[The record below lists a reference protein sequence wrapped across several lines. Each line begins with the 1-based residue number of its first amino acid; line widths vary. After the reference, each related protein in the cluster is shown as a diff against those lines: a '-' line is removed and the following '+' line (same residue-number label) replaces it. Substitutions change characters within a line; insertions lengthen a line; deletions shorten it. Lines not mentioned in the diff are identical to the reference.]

1 MFKKMEENRA
11 KKCLI
16 IGIIVAVAAGTIMMI
31 STSMAINADNWKTFA
46 DEENQMNYWL
56 GNYGYQEY
64 QLKEQDII
72 LTNLWMK
79 QQGLVIGN
87 AARVV
92 VNIGLILLFIGFIG
106 YATNDRIDEKTKR
119 IYLTIAAIVLFV
131 MMLTTFY
138 TQIGIIAT
146 TGP

>member
-1 MFKKMEENRA
+1 MEENIA

-16 IGIIVAVAAGTIMMI
+16 IGVIVAVAAGTIMMI
-31 STSMAINADNWKTFA
+31 STSMAINADNWKTYA

-64 QLKEQDII
+64 QLKEQEII

-79 QQGLVIGN
+79 QQGLVVGN

-92 VNIGLILLFIGFIG
+92 VNLGLILLFIGFIG

-119 IYLTIAAIVLFV
+119 TYLTIAAIVLFV

>member
-1 MFKKMEENRA
+1 MEENVA

-16 IGIIVAVAAGTIMMI
+16 IGIIVAVSAGSIMMI
-31 STSMAINADNWKTFA
+31 STSMALNADNWKTYA

-87 AARVV
+87 AARVI

-119 IYLTIAAIVLFV
+119 MYLTIAAIVLFV

>member
-1 MFKKMEENRA
+1 MEENIA

-16 IGIIVAVAAGTIMMI
+16 IGIIVAVTAGTIMMI
-31 STSMAINADNWKTFA
+31 STSLAINADDWKTYA

-64 QLKEQDII
+64 QLKEQEII
-72 LTNLWMK
+72 LSNLWMK

-92 VNIGLILLFIGFIG
+92 VNLGLILLFIGFIG

-119 IYLTIAAIVLFV
+119 TYLTIAGIVLFV

>member
-1 MFKKMEENRA
+1 MEENRA

-16 IGIIVAVAAGTIMMI
+16 FGIIVAVAAGTIMMI
-31 STSMAINADNWKTFA
+31 STSMAINADNWKTYA

-119 IYLTIAAIVLFV
+119 IHLTIAAIVLFV

>member
-1 MFKKMEENRA
+1 MEENRA

-16 IGIIVAVAAGTIMMI
+16 FGIIVAVAAGTIMMI
-31 STSMAINADNWKTFA
+31 STSMAINADSWKTYA

-87 AARVV
+87 AARVI

-119 IYLTIAAIVLFV
+119 TYLTIAAIVLFV

>member
-1 MFKKMEENRA
+1 MEENVA

-16 IGIIVAVAAGTIMMI
+16 IGIIVAVTAGTIMMI
-31 STSMAINADNWKTFA
+31 STSMAINADNWKNYA

-64 QLKEQDII
+64 MLKEQDII

-92 VNIGLILLFIGFIG
+92 VNIGLILLFVGFIG

-119 IYLTIAAIVLFV
+119 MYLTIAAIVLFV

>member
-1 MFKKMEENRA
+1 MEENRA

-16 IGIIVAVAAGTIMMI
+16 IGIIVAVVAGTIMMI
-31 STSMAINADNWKTFA
+31 STSMAINADNWKTYA

-56 GNYGYQEY
+56 GKYGYQEY

-92 VNIGLILLFIGFIG
+92 VNIGLILLFVGFIG

-119 IYLTIAAIVLFV
+119 IYLTVAAIVLFV

>member
-1 MFKKMEENRA
+1 MEENRA

-31 STSMAINADNWKTFA
+31 STSMAINADNWKTYV

-56 GNYGYQEY
+56 GKYGYQEY

-92 VNIGLILLFIGFIG
+92 VNVGLILLFIGFIG

-119 IYLTIAAIVLFV
+119 TYLTIAAIVLFV

-138 TQIGIIAT
+138 TQIGIVAT

>member
-1 MFKKMEENRA
+1 VIKKMEENIA

-16 IGIIVAVAAGTIMMI
+16 IGIIVAVGAGTIMMI
-31 STSMAINADNWKTFA
+31 STSLALNADTWKTYA

-64 QLKEQDII
+64 QLIEQDII

-79 QQGLVIGN
+79 QQGLVLGN
-87 AARVV
+87 A
-92 VNIGLILLFIGFIG
+92 LILLFVGFIG

-119 IYLTIAAIVLFV
+119 THLTIAGIVLFV

>member
-1 MFKKMEENRA
+1 MIKKMEENIA

-16 IGIIVAVAAGTIMMI
+16 IGIIVAVSAGTIMII
-31 STSMAINADNWKTFA
+31 STSMAINADDWKNYA

-56 GNYGYQEY
+56 GKYGYQEY
-64 QLKEQDII
+64 KLKEQDII

-87 AARVV
+87 AVRVV

-119 IYLTIAAIVLFV
+119 TYLTIAAIVLFV

-138 TQIGIIAT
+138 TSIGIIAT

>member
-1 MFKKMEENRA
+1 MEENIA

-16 IGIIVAVAAGTIMMI
+16 IGIIVAVSAGTIMII
-31 STSMAINADNWKTFA
+31 STSMAINADDWKNYA

-56 GNYGYQEY
+56 GKYGYQEY
-64 QLKEQDII
+64 KLKEQDII

-87 AARVV
+87 AVRVV

-119 IYLTIAAIVLFV
+119 TYLTIAAIVLFV

-138 TQIGIIAT
+138 TSIGIIAT

>member
-1 MFKKMEENRA
+1 MEENIA

-16 IGIIVAVAAGTIMMI
+16 IGIIVAVSAGTIMII
-31 STSMAINADNWKTFA
+31 STSMAINADDWKSYA

-56 GNYGYQEY
+56 GKYGYQEY
-64 QLKEQDII
+64 KLKEQDII

-87 AARVV
+87 AVRVV

-119 IYLTIAAIVLFV
+119 TYLTIAAIVLFV

-138 TQIGIIAT
+138 TSIGIIAT

>member
-1 MFKKMEENRA
+1 MIKKMEENRA

-16 IGIIVAVAAGTIMMI
+16 FGIIVAVAAGTIMMI
-31 STSMAINADNWKTFA
+31 STSMAINADNWKTYA

-119 IYLTIAAIVLFV
+119 IHLTIAAIVLFV

-138 TQIGIIAT
+138 TQIGIVAT

>member
-1 MFKKMEENRA
+1 MEENRA

>member
-1 MFKKMEENRA
+1 MEENRA

-16 IGIIVAVAAGTIMMI
+16 IGIIVAVAAGTVMMI
-31 STSMAINADNWKTFA
+31 STSMAINADNWKTYA

-92 VNIGLILLFIGFIG
+92 VNIGLILLFVGFIG
-106 YATNDRIDEKTKR
+106 YATNDLIDEKTKR
-119 IYLTIAAIVLFV
+119 THLTIAGIVLFV

>member
-1 MFKKMEENRA
+1 MEENIA

-16 IGIIVAVAAGTIMMI
+16 IGIIVAVGAGTIMMI
-31 STSMAINADNWKTFA
+31 STSLAINADDWKTYA

-64 QLKEQDII
+64 QLKEQEII

-92 VNIGLILLFIGFIG
+92 VNLGLILLFIGFIG

-119 IYLTIAAIVLFV
+119 TYLTIAGIVLFV

>member
-1 MFKKMEENRA
+1 MEENRA

-31 STSMAINADNWKTFA
+31 STSMAINADNWKTYA

-138 TQIGIIAT
+138 TQIGIIAI

>member
-1 MFKKMEENRA
+1 MEENIA

-16 IGIIVAVAAGTIMMI
+16 IGIIVAVSAGTIMII
-31 STSMAINADNWKTFA
+31 STSMAINADDWKNYA

-56 GNYGYQEY
+56 GKYGYQEY
-64 QLKEQDII
+64 KLKEQDII

-87 AARVV
+87 AARVI

-119 IYLTIAAIVLFV
+119 TYLTIAAIVLFV

-138 TQIGIIAT
+138 TSIGIIAT

>member
-1 MFKKMEENRA
+1 MEENIA

-31 STSMAINADNWKTFA
+31 STSMAINADNWKTYA

-87 AARVV
+87 AARVI

-119 IYLTIAAIVLFV
+119 TYLTIAAIVLFV

-138 TQIGIIAT
+138 TSIGIIAT

>member
-1 MFKKMEENRA
+1 MEENIA

-16 IGIIVAVAAGTIMMI
+16 IGIIVAVVAGTIMMI
-31 STSMAINADNWKTFA
+31 STSLALNADNWKTYA

-64 QLKEQDII
+64 ILKEQEII
-72 LTNLWMK
+72 LTNLWME

-119 IYLTIAAIVLFV
+119 THLTIAGIVLFV